1 MVVPSLKLFLFCLPL
16 LFSSVYITKILS
28 SSGLMSYMSTRV
40 LFGFLEA
47 LETSFRLAQ
56 DFDARPGLKFLL
68 QKVASLET
76 AANLYKTAAMAILF
90 QVHALVQACA
100 HLENASISSTR

>member
-1 MVVPSLKLFLFCLPL
+1 
-16 LFSSVYITKILS
+16 
-28 SSGLMSYMSTRV
+28 MSCMSTRV

-76 AANLYKTAAMAILF
+76 AANLYKTAAMATLF
-90 QVHALVQACA
+90 QVHSLVQVCA
-100 HLENASISSTR
+100 HLDNASISSTR